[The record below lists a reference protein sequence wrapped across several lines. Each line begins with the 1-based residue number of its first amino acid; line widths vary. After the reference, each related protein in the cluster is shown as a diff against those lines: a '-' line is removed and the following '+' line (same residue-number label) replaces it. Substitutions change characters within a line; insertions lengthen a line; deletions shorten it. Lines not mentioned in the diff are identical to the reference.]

1 MLLGV
6 GGMHV
11 AFVASAAEVALYSS
25 RVEGAS
31 EVWLLTRVVKG
42 VSVLSNTSANAI
54 VKYM

>member
-11 AFVASAAEVALYSS
+11 ASVASAAEEAVCSS

-42 VSVLSNTSANAI
+42 NFVLSNT
-54 VKYM
+54 